1 MRLNSTVAL
10 TLILLSLMVAAGVV
24 SAAWGYALGREAL
37 QGITQPD
44 VRPASNVGES
54 DGNPPH
60 RDELILLKEADILED
75 VEARMNGNAAV
86 E

>member
-54 DGNPPH
+54 DGNPP
-60 RDELILLKEADILED
+60 RDGLILLKEADILTD